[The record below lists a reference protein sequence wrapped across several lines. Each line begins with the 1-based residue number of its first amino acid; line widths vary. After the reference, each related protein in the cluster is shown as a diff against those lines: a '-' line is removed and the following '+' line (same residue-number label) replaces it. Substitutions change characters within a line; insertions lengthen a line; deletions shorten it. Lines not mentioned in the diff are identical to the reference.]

1 MCERKGDDMN
11 KKIKIAVI
19 SGGTVLL
26 LGTGIWFG
34 MKHFRKTTVPVY
46 SMEELAQEVWG
57 NTTSLEG
64 SVSSNVSQ
72 QVRLM
77 DKQIVSEVHVEEGQ
91 EVKEGD
97 PLLTYDMTLVD
108 ICLEMEKINKQQLEV
123 KKKGLEQELK
133 DLKNG
138 KWSSVS
144 ADKEYNLEFLG
155 NAEKEWK
162 LVQTA
167 QEQFTVNFYVDETMI
182 HTFSVGNGEAIGDN
196 LPGLQEK
203 YGFSFVGWNTSP
215 SGDGVM
221 VDANTSVT
229 ENMNV
234 YAIYQENPRTDKV
247 FITFF
252 IDGTP
257 VSDPIEVTKG
267 EALGGIVPSA
277 SEKSEYS
284 FRGWYTGEN
293 GTGIEVT
300 GNTIAETDMSI
311 FAFYEKNAGTEPDQN
326 PQPEPDPELPP
337 EIEAIAYSRLYWDIT
352 LEDPIPPTA
361 EENVLVETAVPY
373 KQEGNTLY
381 FLCKKDVWVQGAFLN
396 HIAGFRSGEEKEEA
410 PLNCVL
416 EQHIEDKVEEPMLSQ
431 ITIYGDKIEEKFNS
445 DTWYRSKLGLSEWEE
460 VPIPGVEEPGGD
472 IFFPTPGDSIIG
484 GYSKEELNKAIGE
497 KEREIATANL
507 DIREADLKIK
517 KVEQKLQD
525 ETVRSTI
532 NGVVKKVGDPL
543 KGEIDG
549 EPFIVVES
557 SGGVYIK
564 GYLSEDM
571 LEKVKPGQMVSGM
584 AYESMMP
591 FQAEVKEVSPYPADD
606 YRMYNNR
613 EVTYYPFTAF
623 IQDSTGLKDREMV
636 TMDLPQEDGAIAG
649 IFLSKE
655 YVRSK
660 DGEDYVLKEGKNGK
674 LVKQPVR
681 TGRTFYGSLIEI
693 KEGITKEDYVAFPYG
708 KKVKEGAKAKK
719 STLAELYSGY

>member
-108 ICLEMEKINKQQLEV
+108 IDLEMEKINKQQLEV

-167 QEQFTVNFYVDETMI
+167 QE
-182 HTFSVGNGEAIGDN
+182 GNGEVTAPPGENEGETNPQGGETDQPTSSEGGEGETPPPTDQSGPSEGGEGETPPPTDQQERPGGNEGTTTPPGDN
-196 LPGLQEK
+196 PEQPTPPEG
-203 YGFSFVGWNTSP
+203 N
-215 SGDGVM
+215 
-221 VDANTSVT
+221 
-229 ENMNV
+229 EN
-234 YAIYQENPRTDKV
+234 
-247 FITFF
+247 
-252 IDGTP
+252 
-257 VSDPIEVTKG
+257 
-267 EALGGIVPSA
+267 
-277 SEKSEYS
+277 
-284 FRGWYTGEN
+284 
-293 GTGIEVT
+293 
-300 GNTIAETDMSI
+300 
-311 FAFYEKNAGTEPDQN
+311 
-326 PQPEPDPELPP
+326 PDPELPP

>member
-1 MCERKGDDMN
+1 MCERKGDDMD
-11 KKIKIAVI
+11 KKLKIAVI
-19 SGGTVLL
+19 GGGTVLV
-26 LGTGIWFG
+26 LGAGIWFG
-34 MKHFRKTTVPVY
+34 AKHFRKTTVPVY

-77 DKQIVSEVHVEEGQ
+77 DKQIVSQVHVTEGQ

-97 PLLTYDMTLVD
+97 PLLTYDMTLVNID
-108 ICLEMEKINKQQLEV
+108 LEMEKINKQQLEV

-144 ADKEYNLEFLG
+144 ANKEYDLEFLG
-155 NAEKEWK
+155 GEKKEWK
-162 LVQTA
+162 LVQTTEPEGNEGEPKPPTGEP
-167 QEQFTVNFYVDETMI
+167 EQPVPPEGGEEET
-182 HTFSVGNGEAIGDN
+182 N
-196 LPGLQEK
+196 P
-203 YGFSFVGWNTSP
+203 P
-215 SGDGVM
+215 SGE
-221 VDANTSVT
+221 T
-229 ENMNV
+229 EQPV
-234 YAIYQENPRTDKV
+234 PPEGGEGETNP
-247 FITFF
+247 
-252 IDGTP
+252 P
-257 VSDPIEVTKG
+257 
-267 EALGGIVPSA
+267 
-277 SEKSEYS
+277 
-284 FRGWYTGEN
+284 
-293 GTGIEVT
+293 
-300 GNTIAETDMSI
+300 AED
-311 FAFYEKNAGTEPDQN
+311 
-326 PQPEPDPELPP
+326 PDPELPP
-337 EIEAIAYSRLYWDIT
+337 ATEAIAYSRLYWDIS
-352 LEDPIPPTA
+352 LEDPIPPAA
-361 EENVLVETAVPY
+361 EDNVLVEMAVPY

-396 HIAGFRSGEEKEEA
+396 QIAGFRLGEEKEEA

-431 ITIYGDKIEEKFNS
+431 MTIYGEKIEERFKP

-497 KEREIATANL
+497 KEREIATAGL

-525 ETVRSTI
+525 ETIRSTI

-543 KGEIDG
+543 KGEING

-571 LEKVKPGQMVSGM
+571 LEKVKPGQVVSGM
-584 AYESMMP
+584 AYESMTP

-606 YRMYNNR
+606 YRMYSNR

-649 IFLSKE
+649 IFLRKE

-693 KEGITKEDYVAFPYG
+693 KEGVTKEDYVAFPYG

-719 STLAELYSGY
+719 STLAELYGGY

>member
-108 ICLEMEKINKQQLEV
+108 IDLEMEKINKQQLEV

-167 QEQFTVNFYVDETMI
+167 QE
-182 HTFSVGNGEAIGDN
+182 GNGEVTAPPGENEGETNPQGGETDQPTSSEGGEGETPPPTDQSGPSEGGEGETPPPTDQQEPPGGNEGTTTPPGDN
-196 LPGLQEK
+196 PEQPTPPEG
-203 YGFSFVGWNTSP
+203 N
-215 SGDGVM
+215 
-221 VDANTSVT
+221 
-229 ENMNV
+229 EN
-234 YAIYQENPRTDKV
+234 
-247 FITFF
+247 
-252 IDGTP
+252 
-257 VSDPIEVTKG
+257 
-267 EALGGIVPSA
+267 
-277 SEKSEYS
+277 
-284 FRGWYTGEN
+284 
-293 GTGIEVT
+293 
-300 GNTIAETDMSI
+300 
-311 FAFYEKNAGTEPDQN
+311 
-326 PQPEPDPELPP
+326 PDPELPP

-431 ITIYGDKIEEKFNS
+431 ITI
-445 DTWYRSKLGLSEWEE
+445 L
-460 VPIPGVEEPGGD
+460 
-472 IFFPTPGDSIIG
+472 
-484 GYSKEELNKAIGE
+484 
-497 KEREIATANL
+497 
-507 DIREADLKIK
+507 
-517 KVEQKLQD
+517 
-525 ETVRSTI
+525 
-532 NGVVKKVGDPL
+532 
-543 KGEIDG
+543 
-549 EPFIVVES
+549 
-557 SGGVYIK
+557 
-564 GYLSEDM
+564 
-571 LEKVKPGQMVSGM
+571 VS
-584 AYESMMP
+584 
-591 FQAEVKEVSPYPADD
+591 FQ
-606 YRMYNNR
+606 
-613 EVTYYPFTAF
+613 
-623 IQDSTGLKDREMV
+623 I
-636 TMDLPQEDGAIAG
+636 
-649 IFLSKE
+649 
-655 YVRSK
+655 
-660 DGEDYVLKEGKNGK
+660 
-674 LVKQPVR
+674 
-681 TGRTFYGSLIEI
+681 RTFGVGRSSDSGSRRARRRYFL
-693 KEGITKEDYVAFPYG
+693 PY
-708 KKVKEGAKAKK
+708 
-719 STLAELYSGY
+719 TW

>member
-1 MCERKGDDMN
+1 MCERKGDDMD
-11 KKIKIAVI
+11 KKLKIAVI
-19 SGGTVLL
+19 GGGTVLV
-26 LGTGIWFG
+26 LGAGIWFG
-34 MKHFRKTTVPVY
+34 AKHFRKTTVPVY

-77 DKQIVSEVHVEEGQ
+77 DKQIVSQVHVTEGQ

-97 PLLTYDMTLVD
+97 PLLTYDMTLVNID
-108 ICLEMEKINKQQLEV
+108 LEMEKINKQQLEV

-144 ADKEYNLEFLG
+144 ANKEYNLEFLG
-155 NAEKEWK
+155 GAKKEWK

-167 QEQFTVNFYVDETMI
+167 EQE
-182 HTFSVGNGEAIGDN
+182 
-196 LPGLQEK
+196 
-203 YGFSFVGWNTSP
+203 
-215 SGDGVM
+215 GDG
-221 VDANTSVT
+221 
-229 ENMNV
+229 
-234 YAIYQENPRTDKV
+234 
-247 FITFF
+247 
-252 IDGTP
+252 
-257 VSDPIEVTKG
+257 EVTTPPEENEG
-267 EALGGIVPSA
+267 EP
-277 SEKSEYS
+277 KSP
-284 FRGWYTGEN
+284 TGESEQPVLPEGGEGETN
-293 GTGIEVT
+293 SPAGEPEQPVPPEGGEGET
-300 GNTIAETDMSI
+300 NPPAED
-311 FAFYEKNAGTEPDQN
+311 
-326 PQPEPDPELPP
+326 PDPELPP
-337 EIEAIAYSRLYWDIT
+337 ATEAIAYSRLYWDIS
-352 LEDPIPPTA
+352 LEDPIPPAA
-361 EENVLVETAVPY
+361 EDNVLVEMAVPY

-396 HIAGFRSGEEKEEA
+396 QIAGFRLGEEKEEA

-431 ITIYGDKIEEKFNS
+431 MTIYGEKIEERFKP

-497 KEREIATANL
+497 KEREIATAGL

-525 ETVRSTI
+525 ETIRSTI

-543 KGEIDG
+543 KGEING

-571 LEKVKPGQMVSGM
+571 LGKVKPGQVVSGM
-584 AYESMMP
+584 AYESMTP

-606 YRMYNNR
+606 YAMYNNR

-636 TMDLPQEDGAIAG
+636 TMDLPQEDGAISG

-693 KEGITKEDYVAFPYG
+693 KEGVTKEDYVAFPYG

-719 STLAELYSGY
+719 STLAELYGGY

>member
-1 MCERKGDDMN
+1 MCERKGDDMD
-11 KKIKIAVI
+11 KKLKIAVI
-19 SGGTVLL
+19 GGGTVLV
-26 LGTGIWFG
+26 LGAGIWFG
-34 MKHFRKTTVPVY
+34 AKHFRKTTVPVY

-77 DKQIVSEVHVEEGQ
+77 DKQIVSQVHVTEGQ

-97 PLLTYDMTLVD
+97 PLLTYDMTLVNID
-108 ICLEMEKINKQQLEV
+108 LEMEKINKQQLEV

-144 ADKEYNLEFLG
+144 ANKEYDLEFLG
-155 NAEKEWK
+155 GAKKEWK

-167 QEQFTVNFYVDETMI
+167 EPEGNEGEPKPPTGEPEQPVPPEGGEEET
-182 HTFSVGNGEAIGDN
+182 N
-196 LPGLQEK
+196 P
-203 YGFSFVGWNTSP
+203 P
-215 SGDGVM
+215 SGE
-221 VDANTSVT
+221 T
-229 ENMNV
+229 EQPV
-234 YAIYQENPRTDKV
+234 PPEGGEGETNP
-247 FITFF
+247 
-252 IDGTP
+252 P
-257 VSDPIEVTKG
+257 
-267 EALGGIVPSA
+267 
-277 SEKSEYS
+277 
-284 FRGWYTGEN
+284 
-293 GTGIEVT
+293 
-300 GNTIAETDMSI
+300 AED
-311 FAFYEKNAGTEPDQN
+311 
-326 PQPEPDPELPP
+326 PDPELPP
-337 EIEAIAYSRLYWDIT
+337 ATEAIAYSRLYWDIS
-352 LEDPIPPTA
+352 LEDPIPPAA
-361 EENVLVETAVPY
+361 EDNVLVEMAVPY

-396 HIAGFRSGEEKEEA
+396 QIAGFRLGEEKEEA

-431 ITIYGDKIEEKFNS
+431 MTIYGEKIEERFKP

-497 KEREIATANL
+497 KEREIATAGL

-525 ETVRSTI
+525 ETIRSTI

-543 KGEIDG
+543 KGEING

-571 LEKVKPGQMVSGM
+571 LEKVKPGQVVSGM
-584 AYESMMP
+584 AYESMTP

-606 YRMYNNR
+606 YRMYSNR

-649 IFLSKE
+649 IFLRKE

-693 KEGITKEDYVAFPYG
+693 KEGVTKEDYVAFPYG

-719 STLAELYSGY
+719 STLAELYGDY

>member
-1 MCERKGDDMN
+1 MCERKGDDMD
-11 KKIKIAVI
+11 KKLKIAVI
-19 SGGTVLL
+19 GGGTVLV
-26 LGTGIWFG
+26 LGAGIWFG
-34 MKHFRKTTVPVY
+34 AKHFRKTTVPVY

-77 DKQIVSEVHVEEGQ
+77 DKQIVSQVHVTEGQ

-97 PLLTYDMTLVD
+97 PLLTYDMTLVNID
-108 ICLEMEKINKQQLEV
+108 LEMEKINKQQLEV

-144 ADKEYNLEFLG
+144 ANKEYDLEFLG
-155 NAEKEWK
+155 GEKKEWK
-162 LVQTA
+162 LVQTTEPEGNEGEPKPPTGEP
-167 QEQFTVNFYVDETMI
+167 EQPVLPEGGEGET
-182 HTFSVGNGEAIGDN
+182 N
-196 LPGLQEK
+196 P
-203 YGFSFVGWNTSP
+203 P
-215 SGDGVM
+215 SGEPEQPVPPEGGEGE
-221 VDANTSVT
+221 T
-229 ENMNV
+229 
-234 YAIYQENPRTDKV
+234 NP
-247 FITFF
+247 
-252 IDGTP
+252 P
-257 VSDPIEVTKG
+257 
-267 EALGGIVPSA
+267 
-277 SEKSEYS
+277 
-284 FRGWYTGEN
+284 
-293 GTGIEVT
+293 
-300 GNTIAETDMSI
+300 AED
-311 FAFYEKNAGTEPDQN
+311 
-326 PQPEPDPELPP
+326 PDPELPP
-337 EIEAIAYSRLYWDIT
+337 ATEAIAYSRLYWDIS
-352 LEDPIPPTA
+352 LEDPIPPAA
-361 EENVLVETAVPY
+361 EDNVLVEMAVPY

-396 HIAGFRSGEEKEEA
+396 QIAGFRLGEEKEEA

-431 ITIYGDKIEEKFNS
+431 MTIYGEKIEERFKP

-497 KEREIATANL
+497 KEREIATAGL

-525 ETVRSTI
+525 ETIRSTI

-543 KGEIDG
+543 KGEING

-571 LEKVKPGQMVSGM
+571 LEKVKPGQVVSGM
-584 AYESMMP
+584 AYESMTP

-606 YRMYNNR
+606 YRMYSNR

-649 IFLSKE
+649 IFLRKE

-693 KEGITKEDYVAFPYG
+693 KEGVTKEDYVAFPYG

-719 STLAELYSGY
+719 STLAELYGGY

>member
-1 MCERKGDDMN
+1 MCERKGDDMD
-11 KKIKIAVI
+11 KKLKIAVI
-19 SGGTVLL
+19 GGGTVLV
-26 LGTGIWFG
+26 LGAGIWFG
-34 MKHFRKTTVPVY
+34 AKHFRKTTVPVY

-77 DKQIVSEVHVEEGQ
+77 DKQIVSQVHVTEGQ

-97 PLLTYDMTLVD
+97 PLLTYDMTLVNID
-108 ICLEMEKINKQQLEV
+108 LEMEKINKQQLEV

-144 ADKEYNLEFLG
+144 ANKEYNLEFLG
-155 NAEKEWK
+155 GAKKEWK

-167 QEQFTVNFYVDETMI
+167 AQE
-182 HTFSVGNGEAIGDN
+182 
-196 LPGLQEK
+196 
-203 YGFSFVGWNTSP
+203 
-215 SGDGVM
+215 GDG
-221 VDANTSVT
+221 
-229 ENMNV
+229 
-234 YAIYQENPRTDKV
+234 
-247 FITFF
+247 
-252 IDGTP
+252 
-257 VSDPIEVTKG
+257 EVTTPPEENEG
-267 EALGGIVPSA
+267 EP
-277 SEKSEYS
+277 KPP
-284 FRGWYTGEN
+284 TGESEQPVLPEGGEGETN
-293 GTGIEVT
+293 PP
-300 GNTIAETDMSI
+300 AE
-311 FAFYEKNAGTEPDQN
+311 EPEQPVLPEGGEGETN
-326 PQPEPDPELPP
+326 PPAEDPDPELPP
-337 EIEAIAYSRLYWDIT
+337 ATEAIAYSRLYWDIS
-352 LEDPIPPTA
+352 LEDPIPPAA
-361 EENVLVETAVPY
+361 EDNVLVEMAVPY

-396 HIAGFRSGEEKEEA
+396 QIAGFRLGEEKEEA

-431 ITIYGDKIEEKFNS
+431 MTIYGEKIEERFKP

-497 KEREIATANL
+497 KEREIATASL

-525 ETVRSTI
+525 ETIRSTI

-543 KGEIDG
+543 KGEING

-571 LEKVKPGQMVSGM
+571 LGKVKPGQVVSGM

-606 YRMYNNR
+606 YAMYNNR

-636 TMDLPQEDGAIAG
+636 TMDLPQEDGAISG

-693 KEGITKEDYVAFPYG
+693 KEGVTKEDYVAFPYG

-719 STLAELYSGY
+719 STLAELYGGY

>member
-1 MCERKGDDMN
+1 MCERKGDDMD
-11 KKIKIAVI
+11 KKLKIAVI
-19 SGGTVLL
+19 GGGTVLV
-26 LGTGIWFG
+26 LGVGIWFG
-34 MKHFRKTTVPVY
+34 AKHFWKTTVPVY

-77 DKQIVSEVHVEEGQ
+77 DKQIVSQVHVTEGQ

-97 PLLTYDMTLVD
+97 PLLTYDMTLVNID
-108 ICLEMEKINKQQLEV
+108 LEMEKINKQQLEV

-144 ADKEYNLEFLG
+144 ANKEYNLDFLG
-155 NAEKEWK
+155 GAKKEWK
-162 LVQTA
+162 LVQTTA
-167 QEQFTVNFYVDETMI
+167 QE
-182 HTFSVGNGEAIGDN
+182 GNGE
-196 LPGLQEK
+196 
-203 YGFSFVGWNTSP
+203 
-215 SGDGVM
+215 
-221 VDANTSVT
+221 VT
-229 ENMNV
+229 
-234 YAIYQENPRTDKV
+234 
-247 FITFF
+247 
-252 IDGTP
+252 TP
-257 VSDPIEVTKG
+257 PEGNEG
-267 EALGGIVPSA
+267 EP
-277 SEKSEYS
+277 KPP
-284 FRGWYTGEN
+284 TG
-293 GTGIEVT
+293 
-300 GNTIAETDMSI
+300 
-311 FAFYEKNAGTEPDQN
+311 EPDQPVPPEGGEGETTPPSGGQDQPVPPEGGDGETIPPSGEQGQQVPPAGGEGGTTPPSGEQGQQVLPEGGEGETN
-326 PQPEPDPELPP
+326 PPAENPDPELPP
-337 EIEAIAYSRLYWDIT
+337 ATEAIAYSRLYWDIS
-352 LEDPIPPTA
+352 LEDPIPPAA
-361 EENVLVETAVPY
+361 EDNVLVEMAVPY

-396 HIAGFRSGEEKEEA
+396 QIAGFRSGEEKEEA

-431 ITIYGDKIEEKFNS
+431 MTIYGEKIEERFKP

-460 VPIPGVEEPGGD
+460 VPIPGVEEPEGNV
-472 IFFPTPGDSIIG
+472 FVPTPGDSIVS

-497 KEREIATANL
+497 KEREIATAGL

-525 ETVRSTI
+525 ETIRSTI

-543 KGEIDG
+543 KGEING

-571 LEKVKPGQMVSGM
+571 LGKVKPGQVVSGM

-606 YRMYNNR
+606 YAMYNNR

-636 TMDLPQEDGAIAG
+636 TMDLPQEDGAISG

-693 KEGITKEDYVAFPYG
+693 KEGVTKEDYVAFPYG

-719 STLAELYSGY
+719 STLAELYGGY

>member
-1 MCERKGDDMN
+1 MCERKGDDMD
-11 KKIKIAVI
+11 KKLKIAVI
-19 SGGTVLL
+19 GGGTVLV
-26 LGTGIWFG
+26 LGAGIWFG
-34 MKHFRKTTVPVY
+34 AKHFRKTTVPVY

-77 DKQIVSEVHVEEGQ
+77 DKQIVSQVHVTEGQ

-97 PLLTYDMTLVD
+97 PLLTYDMTLVNID
-108 ICLEMEKINKQQLEV
+108 LEMEKINKQQLEV

-144 ADKEYNLEFLG
+144 ANKEYNLEFLG
-155 NAEKEWK
+155 GAKKEWK

-167 QEQFTVNFYVDETMI
+167 AQE
-182 HTFSVGNGEAIGDN
+182 
-196 LPGLQEK
+196 
-203 YGFSFVGWNTSP
+203 
-215 SGDGVM
+215 GDG
-221 VDANTSVT
+221 
-229 ENMNV
+229 
-234 YAIYQENPRTDKV
+234 
-247 FITFF
+247 
-252 IDGTP
+252 
-257 VSDPIEVTKG
+257 EVTTPPEENEG
-267 EALGGIVPSA
+267 EP
-277 SEKSEYS
+277 KPP
-284 FRGWYTGEN
+284 TGEPEQPVPPEGGEGETN
-293 GTGIEVT
+293 PPAGEPEQPVPPEGGEGET
-300 GNTIAETDMSI
+300 NPPAED
-311 FAFYEKNAGTEPDQN
+311 
-326 PQPEPDPELPP
+326 PDPELPP
-337 EIEAIAYSRLYWDIT
+337 ATEAIAYSRLYWDIS
-352 LEDPIPPTA
+352 LEDPIPPAA
-361 EENVLVETAVPY
+361 EDNVLVEMAVPY

-396 HIAGFRSGEEKEEA
+396 QIAGFRLGEEKEEA

-431 ITIYGDKIEEKFNS
+431 MTIYGEKIEERFKP

-497 KEREIATANL
+497 KEREIATAGL

-525 ETVRSTI
+525 ETIRSTI

-543 KGEIDG
+543 KGEING

-571 LEKVKPGQMVSGM
+571 LGKVKPGQVVSGM

-606 YRMYNNR
+606 YAMYNNR

-636 TMDLPQEDGAIAG
+636 TMDLPQEDGAISG

-693 KEGITKEDYVAFPYG
+693 KEGVTKEDYVAFPYG

-719 STLAELYSGY
+719 STLAELYGGY

>member
-1 MCERKGDDMN
+1 MD
-11 KKIKIAVI
+11 KKLKIAVI
-19 SGGTVLL
+19 GGGTVLV
-26 LGTGIWFG
+26 LGAGIWFG
-34 MKHFRKTTVPVY
+34 AKHFRKTTVPVY

-77 DKQIVSEVHVEEGQ
+77 DKQIVSQVHVTEGQ

-97 PLLTYDMTLVD
+97 PLLTYDMTLVNID
-108 ICLEMEKINKQQLEV
+108 LEMEKINKQQLEV

-144 ADKEYNLEFLG
+144 ANKEYNLEFLG
-155 NAEKEWK
+155 GAKKEWK

-167 QEQFTVNFYVDETMI
+167 EQE
-182 HTFSVGNGEAIGDN
+182 
-196 LPGLQEK
+196 
-203 YGFSFVGWNTSP
+203 
-215 SGDGVM
+215 GDG
-221 VDANTSVT
+221 
-229 ENMNV
+229 
-234 YAIYQENPRTDKV
+234 
-247 FITFF
+247 
-252 IDGTP
+252 
-257 VSDPIEVTKG
+257 EVTTPPEENEG
-267 EALGGIVPSA
+267 EP
-277 SEKSEYS
+277 KSP
-284 FRGWYTGEN
+284 TGESEQPVLPEGGEGETN
-293 GTGIEVT
+293 SPAGEPEQPVPPEGGEGET
-300 GNTIAETDMSI
+300 NPPAED
-311 FAFYEKNAGTEPDQN
+311 
-326 PQPEPDPELPP
+326 PDPELPP
-337 EIEAIAYSRLYWDIT
+337 ATEAIAYSRLYWDIS
-352 LEDPIPPTA
+352 LEDPIPPAA
-361 EENVLVETAVPY
+361 EDNVLVEMAVPY

-396 HIAGFRSGEEKEEA
+396 QIAGFRLGEEKEEA

-431 ITIYGDKIEEKFNS
+431 MTIYGEKIEERFKP

-497 KEREIATANL
+497 KEREIATAGL

-525 ETVRSTI
+525 ETIRSTI

-543 KGEIDG
+543 KGEING

-571 LEKVKPGQMVSGM
+571 LGKVKPGQVVSGM

-606 YRMYNNR
+606 YAMYNNR

-636 TMDLPQEDGAIAG
+636 TMDLPQEDGAISG

-693 KEGITKEDYVAFPYG
+693 KEGVTKEDYVAFPYG

-719 STLAELYSGY
+719 STLAELYGGY

>member
-1 MCERKGDDMN
+1 MCERKGDDMD
-11 KKIKIAVI
+11 KKLKIAVI
-19 SGGTVLL
+19 GGGTVLV
-26 LGTGIWFG
+26 LGAGIWFG
-34 MKHFRKTTVPVY
+34 AKHFRKTTVPVY

-77 DKQIVSEVHVEEGQ
+77 DKQIVSQVHVTEGQ
-91 EVKEGD
+91 EVEEGD
-97 PLLTYDMTLVD
+97 PLLTYDMTLVNID
-108 ICLEMEKINKQQLEV
+108 LEMEKINKQQLEV

-144 ADKEYNLEFLG
+144 ANKEYNLEFLG
-155 NAEKEWK
+155 GSKKEWK

-167 QEQFTVNFYVDETMI
+167 EPKQFAVGFYVGETVI
-182 HTFSVGNGEAIGDN
+182 HTVSVGNGEVIGDN
-196 LPGLQEK
+196 LPEPPPQDGL
-203 YGFSFVGWNTSP
+203 SFVGWNTSP
-215 SGDGVM
+215 GGDGTM
-221 VDANTSVT
+221 VDANTPVT
-229 ENMNV
+229 QNMNV
-234 YAIYQENPRTDKV
+234 YAVYQKNPNTEKV
-247 FITFF
+247 DITFF
-252 IDGTP
+252 IDGTA
-257 VSDPIEVTKG
+257 VSGPIEVIKG
-267 EALGGIVPSA
+267 EALGASIPSVPD
-277 SEKSEYS
+277 KSGYS
-284 FRGWYTGEN
+284 FKGWYTGEN
-293 GTGIEVT
+293 GTGTEVT
-300 GNTIAETDMSI
+300 GSTIAETDMSI
-311 FAFYEKNAGTEPDQN
+311 FAFYEKNTGTEPD
-326 PQPEPDPELPP
+326 PQPDPDPELPP
-337 EIEAIAYSRLYWDIT
+337 ATEAIVYSRLYWDIS
-352 LEDPIPPTA
+352 LEDPIPPAA
-361 EENVLVETAVPY
+361 EDNVLVEMAVPY

-396 HIAGFRSGEEKEEA
+396 HIAGFRLGEEKEEA

-431 ITIYGDKIEEKFNS
+431 MTIYGEKIEERFKP

-497 KEREIATANL
+497 KEREIATAGL

-525 ETVRSTI
+525 ETIRSTI

-543 KGEIDG
+543 KGEING

-564 GYLSEDM
+564 GYLGEDM
-571 LEKVKPGQMVSGM
+571 LEKVKPGQVVSGM
-584 AYESMMP
+584 AYESMTP

-606 YRMYNNR
+606 YRMYSNR

-649 IFLSKE
+649 IFLRKE

-693 KEGITKEDYVAFPYG
+693 KEGVTKEDYVAFPYG

-719 STLAELYSGY
+719 STLAEPYGGY

>member
-108 ICLEMEKINKQQLEV
+108 IDLEMEKINKQQLEV

-167 QEQFTVNFYVDETMI
+167 QE
-182 HTFSVGNGEAIGDN
+182 GNGEVTAPPGENEGETNPQGGETDQPTSSEGGEGETPPPTDQSGPPEGGEGETPPPTDQQEPPEGNEGTTTPPGDN
-196 LPGLQEK
+196 PEQPTPPEG
-203 YGFSFVGWNTSP
+203 N
-215 SGDGVM
+215 
-221 VDANTSVT
+221 
-229 ENMNV
+229 EN
-234 YAIYQENPRTDKV
+234 
-247 FITFF
+247 
-252 IDGTP
+252 
-257 VSDPIEVTKG
+257 
-267 EALGGIVPSA
+267 
-277 SEKSEYS
+277 
-284 FRGWYTGEN
+284 
-293 GTGIEVT
+293 
-300 GNTIAETDMSI
+300 
-311 FAFYEKNAGTEPDQN
+311 
-326 PQPEPDPELPP
+326 PDPELPP
-337 EIEAIAYSRLYWDIT
+337 ETEAIAYSRLYWDIT

-472 IFFPTPGDSIIG
+472 IFFPTPGDSIIS

-564 GYLSEDM
+564 GYVSEDM

>member
-1 MCERKGDDMN
+1 MCERKGDDMD
-11 KKIKIAVI
+11 KKLKIAVI
-19 SGGTVLL
+19 GGGTVLV
-26 LGTGIWFG
+26 LGAGIWFG
-34 MKHFRKTTVPVY
+34 AKHFRKTTVPVY

-77 DKQIVSEVHVEEGQ
+77 DKQIVSQVHVTEGQ

-97 PLLTYDMTLVD
+97 PLLTYDMTLVNID
-108 ICLEMEKINKQQLEV
+108 LEMEKINKQQLEV

-144 ADKEYNLEFLG
+144 ANKEYNLEFLG
-155 NAEKEWK
+155 GAKKEWK

-167 QEQFTVNFYVDETMI
+167 EQE
-182 HTFSVGNGEAIGDN
+182 
-196 LPGLQEK
+196 
-203 YGFSFVGWNTSP
+203 
-215 SGDGVM
+215 GDG
-221 VDANTSVT
+221 
-229 ENMNV
+229 
-234 YAIYQENPRTDKV
+234 
-247 FITFF
+247 
-252 IDGTP
+252 
-257 VSDPIEVTKG
+257 EVTTPPEENEG
-267 EALGGIVPSA
+267 EP
-277 SEKSEYS
+277 KSP
-284 FRGWYTGEN
+284 TGESEQPVLPEGGEGETN
-293 GTGIEVT
+293 SPAGEPEQPVPPEGGEGET
-300 GNTIAETDMSI
+300 NPPAED
-311 FAFYEKNAGTEPDQN
+311 
-326 PQPEPDPELPP
+326 PDPELPP
-337 EIEAIAYSRLYWDIT
+337 ATEAIAYSRLYWDIS
-352 LEDPIPPTA
+352 LEDPIPPAA
-361 EENVLVETAVPY
+361 EDNVLVEMAVPY

-396 HIAGFRSGEEKEEA
+396 QIAGFRLGEEKEEA

-416 EQHIEDKVEEPMLSQ
+416 EQHIEDKVEEPMLYQ
-431 ITIYGDKIEEKFNS
+431 MTIYGEKIEERFKP

-497 KEREIATANL
+497 KEREIATAGL

-525 ETVRSTI
+525 ETIRSTI

-543 KGEIDG
+543 KGEING

-571 LEKVKPGQMVSGM
+571 LGKVKPGQVVSGM

-606 YRMYNNR
+606 YAMYNNR

-636 TMDLPQEDGAIAG
+636 TMDLPQEDGAISG

-693 KEGITKEDYVAFPYG
+693 KEGVTKEDYVAFPYG

-719 STLAELYSGY
+719 SILAELYGGY

>member
-1 MCERKGDDMN
+1 MCERKGDDMD
-11 KKIKIAVI
+11 KKLKIAVI
-19 SGGTVLL
+19 GGGTVLV
-26 LGTGIWFG
+26 LGAGIWFG
-34 MKHFRKTTVPVY
+34 AKHFRKTTVPVY

-77 DKQIVSEVHVEEGQ
+77 DKQIVSQVHVTEGQ

-97 PLLTYDMTLVD
+97 PLLTYDMTLVN
-108 ICLEMEKINKQQLEV
+108 IALEMEKINKQQLEV

-144 ADKEYNLEFLG
+144 ANKEYNLEFLG
-155 NAEKEWK
+155 GAKKEWK

-167 QEQFTVNFYVDETMI
+167 EPE
-182 HTFSVGNGEAIGDN
+182 GNGE
-196 LPGLQEK
+196 
-203 YGFSFVGWNTSP
+203 
-215 SGDGVM
+215 
-221 VDANTSVT
+221 VT
-229 ENMNV
+229 
-234 YAIYQENPRTDKV
+234 
-247 FITFF
+247 
-252 IDGTP
+252 TP
-257 VSDPIEVTKG
+257 PEGNEG
-267 EALGGIVPSA
+267 EP
-277 SEKSEYS
+277 KPP
-284 FRGWYTGEN
+284 TGEPEQPVLPE
-293 GTGIEVT
+293 GGE
-300 GNTIAETDMSI
+300 GET
-311 FAFYEKNAGTEPDQN
+311 N
-326 PQPEPDPELPP
+326 PPSEDPDPELPP
-337 EIEAIAYSRLYWDIT
+337 ATKAIAYSRLYWDIS
-352 LEDPIPPTA
+352 LEDPIPPAA
-361 EENVLVETAVPY
+361 EDNVLVEMAVPY
-373 KQEGNTLY
+373 KKEGNTLY

-396 HIAGFRSGEEKEEA
+396 QIAGFRLGEEKEEA

-431 ITIYGDKIEEKFNS
+431 MTIYGEKIEERFKP

-460 VPIPGVEEPGGD
+460 VPIPGVEEPGGE
-472 IFFPTPGDSIIG
+472 IFFPTPGESIIG

-497 KEREIATANL
+497 KEREIATAGL

-525 ETVRSTI
+525 ETIRSTI

-543 KGEIDG
+543 KGEING

-557 SGGVYIK
+557 SSGVYIK

-571 LEKVKPGQMVSGM
+571 LGKVKPGQVVSGM

-606 YRMYNNR
+606 YAMYNNR

-636 TMDLPQEDGAIAG
+636 TMDLPQEDGAISG

-693 KEGITKEDYVAFPYG
+693 KEGVTKEDYVAFPYG

-719 STLAELYSGY
+719 STLAELYGGY

>member
-1 MCERKGDDMN
+1 MCERKGDDMS

-108 ICLEMEKINKQQLEV
+108 IDLEMEKINKQQLEV

-167 QEQFTVNFYVDETMI
+167 QE
-182 HTFSVGNGEAIGDN
+182 GNGEVTAPPGENEGETNPQGGETDQPTSSEGGEGETPPPTDQSGPSEGGEGETPPPTDQQEPPGGNEGTTTPPGDN
-196 LPGLQEK
+196 PEQPTPPEG
-203 YGFSFVGWNTSP
+203 N
-215 SGDGVM
+215 
-221 VDANTSVT
+221 
-229 ENMNV
+229 EN
-234 YAIYQENPRTDKV
+234 
-247 FITFF
+247 
-252 IDGTP
+252 
-257 VSDPIEVTKG
+257 
-267 EALGGIVPSA
+267 
-277 SEKSEYS
+277 
-284 FRGWYTGEN
+284 
-293 GTGIEVT
+293 
-300 GNTIAETDMSI
+300 
-311 FAFYEKNAGTEPDQN
+311 
-326 PQPEPDPELPP
+326 PDPELPP

>member
-1 MCERKGDDMN
+1 MCERKGDDMD
-11 KKIKIAVI
+11 KKLKIAVI
-19 SGGTVLL
+19 GGGTVLV
-26 LGTGIWFG
+26 LGAGIWFG
-34 MKHFRKTTVPVY
+34 AKHFRKTTVPVY

-77 DKQIVSEVHVEEGQ
+77 DKQIVSQVHVAEGQ

-97 PLLTYDMTLVD
+97 PLLTYDMTLVNID
-108 ICLEMEKINKQQLEV
+108 LEMEKINKQQLEV

-144 ADKEYNLEFLG
+144 ANKEYNLEFLG
-155 NAEKEWK
+155 GAKKEWK

-167 QEQFTVNFYVDETMI
+167 EQE
-182 HTFSVGNGEAIGDN
+182 
-196 LPGLQEK
+196 
-203 YGFSFVGWNTSP
+203 
-215 SGDGVM
+215 GDG
-221 VDANTSVT
+221 
-229 ENMNV
+229 
-234 YAIYQENPRTDKV
+234 
-247 FITFF
+247 
-252 IDGTP
+252 
-257 VSDPIEVTKG
+257 EVTTPPEENEG
-267 EALGGIVPSA
+267 EP
-277 SEKSEYS
+277 KSP
-284 FRGWYTGEN
+284 TGESEQPVLPEGGEGETN
-293 GTGIEVT
+293 SPAGEPEQPVPPEGGEGET
-300 GNTIAETDMSI
+300 NPPAED
-311 FAFYEKNAGTEPDQN
+311 
-326 PQPEPDPELPP
+326 PDPELPP
-337 EIEAIAYSRLYWDIT
+337 ATEAIAYSRLYWDIS
-352 LEDPIPPTA
+352 LEDPIPPAA
-361 EENVLVETAVPY
+361 EDNVLVEMAVPY

-396 HIAGFRSGEEKEEA
+396 QIAGFRLGEEKEEA

-431 ITIYGDKIEEKFNS
+431 MTIYGEKIEERFKP

-460 VPIPGVEEPGGD
+460 VPVPGVEEPGGD

-497 KEREIATANL
+497 KEREIATAGL

-525 ETVRSTI
+525 ETIRSTI

-543 KGEIDG
+543 KGEING

-571 LEKVKPGQMVSGM
+571 LGKVKPGQVVSGM

-606 YRMYNNR
+606 YAMYNNR

-636 TMDLPQEDGAIAG
+636 TMDLPQEDGAISG

-693 KEGITKEDYVAFPYG
+693 KEGVTKEDYVAFPYG

-719 STLAELYSGY
+719 STLAELYGGY

>member
-1 MCERKGDDMN
+1 MCERKGDDMD
-11 KKIKIAVI
+11 KKLKIAVI
-19 SGGTVLL
+19 GGGTVLV
-26 LGTGIWFG
+26 LGAGIWFG
-34 MKHFRKTTVPVY
+34 AKHFRKTTVPVY

-77 DKQIVSEVHVEEGQ
+77 DKQIVSQVHVTEGQ

-97 PLLTYDMTLVD
+97 PLLTYDMTLVN
-108 ICLEMEKINKQQLEV
+108 IELEMEKINKQQLEV

-144 ADKEYNLEFLG
+144 ANKEYNLEFLG
-155 NAEKEWK
+155 GAKKEWK

-167 QEQFTVNFYVDETMI
+167 EQE
-182 HTFSVGNGEAIGDN
+182 
-196 LPGLQEK
+196 
-203 YGFSFVGWNTSP
+203 
-215 SGDGVM
+215 GDG
-221 VDANTSVT
+221 
-229 ENMNV
+229 
-234 YAIYQENPRTDKV
+234 
-247 FITFF
+247 
-252 IDGTP
+252 
-257 VSDPIEVTKG
+257 EVTTPPEENEG
-267 EALGGIVPSA
+267 EP
-277 SEKSEYS
+277 KSP
-284 FRGWYTGEN
+284 TGESEQPVLPEGGEGETN
-293 GTGIEVT
+293 SPAGEPEQPVPPEGGEGET
-300 GNTIAETDMSI
+300 NPPAED
-311 FAFYEKNAGTEPDQN
+311 
-326 PQPEPDPELPP
+326 PDPELPP
-337 EIEAIAYSRLYWDIT
+337 ATEAIAYSRLYWDIS
-352 LEDPIPPTA
+352 LEDPIPPAA
-361 EENVLVETAVPY
+361 EDNVLVEMAVPY

-396 HIAGFRSGEEKEEA
+396 QIAGFRLGEEKEEA

-431 ITIYGDKIEEKFNS
+431 MTIYGEKIEERFKP

-497 KEREIATANL
+497 KEREIATAGL

-525 ETVRSTI
+525 ETIRSTI

-543 KGEIDG
+543 KGEING

-571 LEKVKPGQMVSGM
+571 LGKVKPGQVVSGM

-606 YRMYNNR
+606 YAMYNNR

-636 TMDLPQEDGAIAG
+636 TMDLPQEDGAISG

-693 KEGITKEDYVAFPYG
+693 KEGVTKEDYVAFPYG

-719 STLAELYSGY
+719 STLAELYGGY

>member
-1 MCERKGDDMN
+1 MCERKGDDMD
-11 KKIKIAVI
+11 KKLKIAVI
-19 SGGTVLL
+19 GGGTVLV
-26 LGTGIWFG
+26 LGAGIWFG
-34 MKHFRKTTVPVY
+34 AKHFRKTTVPVY

-77 DKQIVSEVHVEEGQ
+77 DKQIVSQVHVTEGQ

-97 PLLTYDMTLVD
+97 PLITYDMTLVNID
-108 ICLEMEKINKQQLEV
+108 LEMEKINKQQLEV

-144 ADKEYNLEFLG
+144 ANKEYNLEFLG
-155 NAEKEWK
+155 GAKKEWK

-167 QEQFTVNFYVDETMI
+167 EQE
-182 HTFSVGNGEAIGDN
+182 
-196 LPGLQEK
+196 
-203 YGFSFVGWNTSP
+203 
-215 SGDGVM
+215 GDG
-221 VDANTSVT
+221 
-229 ENMNV
+229 
-234 YAIYQENPRTDKV
+234 
-247 FITFF
+247 
-252 IDGTP
+252 
-257 VSDPIEVTKG
+257 EVTTPPEENEG
-267 EALGGIVPSA
+267 EP
-277 SEKSEYS
+277 KPP
-284 FRGWYTGEN
+284 TGEPEQPVPPEGGEGETN
-293 GTGIEVT
+293 PP
-300 GNTIAETDMSI
+300 AED
-311 FAFYEKNAGTEPDQN
+311 
-326 PQPEPDPELPP
+326 PDPELPP
-337 EIEAIAYSRLYWDIT
+337 ATEAIAYSRLYWDIS
-352 LEDPIPPTA
+352 LEDPIPPAA
-361 EENVLVETAVPY
+361 EDNVLVEMAVPY

-396 HIAGFRSGEEKEEA
+396 QIAGFRLGEEKEEA

-431 ITIYGDKIEEKFNS
+431 MTIYGEKIEERFKP

-497 KEREIATANL
+497 KEREIATAGL

-525 ETVRSTI
+525 ETIRSTI

-543 KGEIDG
+543 KGEING

-571 LEKVKPGQMVSGM
+571 LGKVKPGQVVSGM

-606 YRMYNNR
+606 YAMYNNR

-636 TMDLPQEDGAIAG
+636 TMDLPQEDGAISG

-693 KEGITKEDYVAFPYG
+693 KEGVTKEDYVAFPYG

-719 STLAELYSGY
+719 SILAELYGGY

>member
-1 MCERKGDDMN
+1 MCERKGDDMD
-11 KKIKIAVI
+11 KKLKIAVI
-19 SGGTVLL
+19 GGGTVLV
-26 LGTGIWFG
+26 LGAGIWFG
-34 MKHFRKTTVPVY
+34 AKHFRKTTVPVY

-77 DKQIVSEVHVEEGQ
+77 DKQIVSQVHVTEGQ

-97 PLLTYDMTLVD
+97 PLLTYDMTLVNID
-108 ICLEMEKINKQQLEV
+108 LEMEKINKQQLEV

-144 ADKEYNLEFLG
+144 ANKEYDLEFLG
-155 NAEKEWK
+155 GAKKEWK
-162 LVQTA
+162 LVQTT
-167 QEQFTVNFYVDETMI
+167 EPE
-182 HTFSVGNGEAIGDN
+182 GNEGE
-196 LPGLQEK
+196 PK
-203 YGFSFVGWNTSP
+203 P
-215 SGDGVM
+215 
-221 VDANTSVT
+221 
-229 ENMNV
+229 
-234 YAIYQENPRTDKV
+234 P
-247 FITFF
+247 
-252 IDGTP
+252 
-257 VSDPIEVTKG
+257 
-267 EALGGIVPSA
+267 
-277 SEKSEYS
+277 
-284 FRGWYTGEN
+284 TGEPEQPVPPEGGEEETN
-293 GTGIEVT
+293 PPLGETGQPVPPEGGEGET
-300 GNTIAETDMSI
+300 NPPAED
-311 FAFYEKNAGTEPDQN
+311 
-326 PQPEPDPELPP
+326 PDPELPP
-337 EIEAIAYSRLYWDIT
+337 ATEAIAYSRLYWDIS
-352 LEDPIPPTA
+352 LEDPIPPAA
-361 EENVLVETAVPY
+361 EDNVLVEMAVPY

-396 HIAGFRSGEEKEEA
+396 QIAGFRLGEEKEEA

-431 ITIYGDKIEEKFNS
+431 MTIYGEKIEERFKP

-497 KEREIATANL
+497 KEREIATAGL

-525 ETVRSTI
+525 ETIRSTI

-543 KGEIDG
+543 KGEING

-571 LEKVKPGQMVSGM
+571 LEKVKPGQVVSGM
-584 AYESMMP
+584 AYESMTP

-606 YRMYNNR
+606 YRMYSNR

-649 IFLSKE
+649 IFLRKE

-693 KEGITKEDYVAFPYG
+693 KEGVTKEDYVAFPYG

-719 STLAELYSGY
+719 STLAELYGDY

>member
-1 MCERKGDDMN
+1 MCERKGDDMD
-11 KKIKIAVI
+11 KKLKIAVI
-19 SGGTVLL
+19 GGGTVLV
-26 LGTGIWFG
+26 LGAGIWFG
-34 MKHFRKTTVPVY
+34 AKHFRKTTVPVY

-77 DKQIVSEVHVEEGQ
+77 DKQIVSQVHVTEGQ

-97 PLLTYDMTLVD
+97 PLLTYDMTLVNID
-108 ICLEMEKINKQQLEV
+108 LEMEKINKQQLEV

-144 ADKEYNLEFLG
+144 ANKEYNLDFLG
-155 NAEKEWK
+155 GAKKEWK
-162 LVQTA
+162 LVQTTA
-167 QEQFTVNFYVDETMI
+167 QE
-182 HTFSVGNGEAIGDN
+182 GNGE
-196 LPGLQEK
+196 
-203 YGFSFVGWNTSP
+203 
-215 SGDGVM
+215 
-221 VDANTSVT
+221 VT
-229 ENMNV
+229 
-234 YAIYQENPRTDKV
+234 
-247 FITFF
+247 
-252 IDGTP
+252 TP
-257 VSDPIEVTKG
+257 PEGNEG
-267 EALGGIVPSA
+267 EP
-277 SEKSEYS
+277 KPP
-284 FRGWYTGEN
+284 TG
-293 GTGIEVT
+293 
-300 GNTIAETDMSI
+300 
-311 FAFYEKNAGTEPDQN
+311 EPDQPVPPEGGEGETTPPSGGQDQPVPPEGGDGETIPPSGEQGQQVPPAGGEGGTTPPSGEQGQQVLPEGGEGETN
-326 PQPEPDPELPP
+326 PPAENPDPELPP
-337 EIEAIAYSRLYWDIT
+337 ATEAIAYSRLYWDIS
-352 LEDPIPPTA
+352 LEDPIPPAA
-361 EENVLVETAVPY
+361 EDNVLVEMAVPY

-396 HIAGFRSGEEKEEA
+396 QIAGFRSGEEKEEA

-431 ITIYGDKIEEKFNS
+431 MTIYGEKIEERFKP

-460 VPIPGVEEPGGD
+460 VPIPGVEEPEGNV
-472 IFFPTPGDSIIG
+472 FVPTPGDSIVS

-497 KEREIATANL
+497 KEREIATAGL

-525 ETVRSTI
+525 ETIRSTI

-543 KGEIDG
+543 KGEING

-571 LEKVKPGQMVSGM
+571 LGKVKPGQVVSGM

-606 YRMYNNR
+606 YAMYNNR

-636 TMDLPQEDGAIAG
+636 TMDLPQEDGAISG

-693 KEGITKEDYVAFPYG
+693 KEGVTKEDYVAFPYG

-719 STLAELYSGY
+719 STLAELYGGY

>member
-1 MCERKGDDMN
+1 MCERKGDDMD
-11 KKIKIAVI
+11 KKLKIAVI
-19 SGGTVLL
+19 GGGTVLV
-26 LGTGIWFG
+26 LGAGIWFG
-34 MKHFRKTTVPVY
+34 AKHFRKTTVPVY

-77 DKQIVSEVHVEEGQ
+77 DKQIVSQVHVTEGQ

-97 PLLTYDMTLVD
+97 PLLTYDMTLVNID
-108 ICLEMEKINKQQLEV
+108 LEMEKINKQQLEV

-144 ADKEYNLEFLG
+144 ANKEYNLEFLG
-155 NAEKEWK
+155 GEKKEWK

-167 QEQFTVNFYVDETMI
+167 EQE
-182 HTFSVGNGEAIGDN
+182 
-196 LPGLQEK
+196 
-203 YGFSFVGWNTSP
+203 
-215 SGDGVM
+215 GDG
-221 VDANTSVT
+221 
-229 ENMNV
+229 
-234 YAIYQENPRTDKV
+234 
-247 FITFF
+247 
-252 IDGTP
+252 
-257 VSDPIEVTKG
+257 EVTTPPEENEG
-267 EALGGIVPSA
+267 EP
-277 SEKSEYS
+277 KSP
-284 FRGWYTGEN
+284 TGESEQPVLPEGGEGETN
-293 GTGIEVT
+293 SPAGEPEQPVPPEGGEGET
-300 GNTIAETDMSI
+300 NPPAED
-311 FAFYEKNAGTEPDQN
+311 
-326 PQPEPDPELPP
+326 PDPELPP
-337 EIEAIAYSRLYWDIT
+337 ATEAIAYSRLYWDIS
-352 LEDPIPPTA
+352 LEDPIPPAA
-361 EENVLVETAVPY
+361 EDNVLVEMAVPY

-396 HIAGFRSGEEKEEA
+396 QIAGFRLGEEKEEA

-431 ITIYGDKIEEKFNS
+431 MTIYGEKIEERFKP

-497 KEREIATANL
+497 KEREIATAGL

-525 ETVRSTI
+525 ETIRSTI

-543 KGEIDG
+543 KGEING

-571 LEKVKPGQMVSGM
+571 LGKVKPGQVVSGM

-606 YRMYNNR
+606 YAMYNNR

-623 IQDSTGLKDREMV
+623 IQDRTGLKDREMV
-636 TMDLPQEDGAIAG
+636 TMDLPQEDGAISG

-693 KEGITKEDYVAFPYG
+693 KEGVTKEDYVAFPYG

-719 STLAELYSGY
+719 STLAELYGGY

>member
-108 ICLEMEKINKQQLEV
+108 IDLEMEKINKQQLEV

-167 QEQFTVNFYVDETMI
+167 QE
-182 HTFSVGNGEAIGDN
+182 GNGEVTAPPGENEGETNPQGGETDQPTSSEGGEGETPPPTDQSGPSEGGEGETPPPTDQQEPPGGNEGTTTPPGDN
-196 LPGLQEK
+196 PEQPTPPEG
-203 YGFSFVGWNTSP
+203 N
-215 SGDGVM
+215 
-221 VDANTSVT
+221 
-229 ENMNV
+229 EN
-234 YAIYQENPRTDKV
+234 
-247 FITFF
+247 
-252 IDGTP
+252 
-257 VSDPIEVTKG
+257 
-267 EALGGIVPSA
+267 
-277 SEKSEYS
+277 
-284 FRGWYTGEN
+284 
-293 GTGIEVT
+293 
-300 GNTIAETDMSI
+300 
-311 FAFYEKNAGTEPDQN
+311 
-326 PQPEPDPELPP
+326 PDPELPP

-719 STLAELYSGY
+719 STLAELYSDY

>member
-1 MCERKGDDMN
+1 MCERKGDDMD
-11 KKIKIAVI
+11 KKLKIAVI
-19 SGGTVLL
+19 GGGTVLV
-26 LGTGIWFG
+26 LGAGIWFG
-34 MKHFRKTTVPVY
+34 AKHFRKTTVPVY

-77 DKQIVSEVHVEEGQ
+77 DKQIVSQVHVAEGQ

-97 PLLTYDMTLVD
+97 PLLTYDMTLVNID
-108 ICLEMEKINKQQLEV
+108 LEMEKINKQQLEV

-144 ADKEYNLEFLG
+144 ANKEYNLEFLG
-155 NAEKEWK
+155 GAKKEWK

-167 QEQFTVNFYVDETMI
+167 AQGQFTVDFYVGETVI
-182 HTFSVGNGEAIGDN
+182 HTVSVGSGEVIGDN
-196 LPGLQEK
+196 LPEPLPQH
-203 YGFSFVGWNTSP
+203 GFSFVGWNTSP
-215 SGDGVM
+215 GGDGTM
-221 VDANTSVT
+221 VDANTPVT

-234 YAIYQENPRTDKV
+234 YAVYQEIPKTEKV
-247 FITFF
+247 AITFF
-252 IDGTP
+252 IDGTA
-257 VSDPIEVTKG
+257 VSEPIEVIKG
-267 EALGGIVPSA
+267 EALGANIPSVPD
-277 SEKSEYS
+277 KRGYS
-284 FRGWYTGEN
+284 FKGWYTGEN
-293 GTGIEVT
+293 GTGTEVT
-300 GNTIAETDMSI
+300 GSTIAETDMSI
-311 FAFYEKNAGTEPDQN
+311 FAFYEKNTGTEPD
-326 PQPEPDPELPP
+326 PQPDPDPELPP
-337 EIEAIAYSRLYWDIT
+337 ATEAIAYSRLYWDIS
-352 LEDPIPPTA
+352 LEDPIPPAA
-361 EENVLVETAVPY
+361 EDNVLVEMAVPY

-396 HIAGFRSGEEKEEA
+396 HIAGFRSGEEKEEV

-416 EQHIEDKVEEPMLSQ
+416 EQHIEDNMGEPEKAVK
-431 ITIYGDKIEEKFNS
+431 TIVGEKIEEKFKPNA
-445 DTWYRSKLGLSEWEE
+445 WYRSKLGLSELEE
-460 VPIPGVEEPGGD
+460 VPIPGVEDISPDYTETKPQGD
-472 IFFPTPGDSIIG
+472 IIS

-497 KEREIATANL
+497 KEREIATAGL

-525 ETVRSTI
+525 ETIRSTI

-543 KGEIDG
+543 KGEING

-571 LEKVKPGQMVSGM
+571 LGKVKPGQVVSGM
-584 AYESMMP
+584 AYESMTP

-606 YRMYNNR
+606 YAMYNNR

-636 TMDLPQEDGAIAG
+636 TMDLPQEDGAISG

-693 KEGITKEDYVAFPYG
+693 KEGVTKEDYVAFPYG

-719 STLAELYSGY
+719 STLAELYGGY

>member
-1 MCERKGDDMN
+1 MCERKGDDMD
-11 KKIKIAVI
+11 KKLKIAVI
-19 SGGTVLL
+19 GGGTVLV
-26 LGTGIWFG
+26 LGAGIWFG
-34 MKHFRKTTVPVY
+34 AKHFRKTTVPVY

-77 DKQIVSEVHVEEGQ
+77 DKQIVSQVHVTEGQ

-97 PLLTYDMTLVD
+97 PLLTYDMTLVNID
-108 ICLEMEKINKQQLEV
+108 LEMEKINKQQLEV

-144 ADKEYNLEFLG
+144 ANKEYNLEFLG
-155 NAEKEWK
+155 GAKKEWK

-167 QEQFTVNFYVDETMI
+167 EQE
-182 HTFSVGNGEAIGDN
+182 
-196 LPGLQEK
+196 
-203 YGFSFVGWNTSP
+203 
-215 SGDGVM
+215 GDG
-221 VDANTSVT
+221 
-229 ENMNV
+229 
-234 YAIYQENPRTDKV
+234 
-247 FITFF
+247 
-252 IDGTP
+252 
-257 VSDPIEVTKG
+257 EVTTPPEENEG
-267 EALGGIVPSA
+267 EP
-277 SEKSEYS
+277 KSP
-284 FRGWYTGEN
+284 TGESEQPVLPEGGEGETN
-293 GTGIEVT
+293 SPAGEPEQPVPPEGGEGET
-300 GNTIAETDMSI
+300 NPPAED
-311 FAFYEKNAGTEPDQN
+311 
-326 PQPEPDPELPP
+326 PDPELPP
-337 EIEAIAYSRLYWDIT
+337 ATEAIAYSRLYWDIS
-352 LEDPIPPTA
+352 LEDPIPPAA
-361 EENVLVETAVPY
+361 EDNVLVEMAVPY

-396 HIAGFRSGEEKEEA
+396 QIAGFRLGEEKEEA

-431 ITIYGDKIEEKFNS
+431 MTIYGEKIEERFKP

-497 KEREIATANL
+497 KEREIATASL

-525 ETVRSTI
+525 ETIRSTI

-543 KGEIDG
+543 KGEING

-571 LEKVKPGQMVSGM
+571 LGKVKPGQVVSGM

-606 YRMYNNR
+606 YAMYNNR

-636 TMDLPQEDGAIAG
+636 TMDLPQEDGAISG

-693 KEGITKEDYVAFPYG
+693 KEGVTKEDYVAFPYG

-719 STLAELYSGY
+719 STLAELYGGY

>member
-1 MCERKGDDMN
+1 MCERKGDDMD
-11 KKIKIAVI
+11 KKLKIAVI
-19 SGGTVLL
+19 GGGTVLV
-26 LGTGIWFG
+26 LGAGIWFG
-34 MKHFRKTTVPVY
+34 AKHFRKTTVPVY

-77 DKQIVSEVHVEEGQ
+77 DKQIVSQVHVTEGQ

-97 PLLTYDMTLVD
+97 PLLTYDMTLVNID
-108 ICLEMEKINKQQLEV
+108 LEMEKINKQQLEV

-144 ADKEYNLEFLG
+144 ANKEYNLEFLG
-155 NAEKEWK
+155 GAKKEWK

-167 QEQFTVNFYVDETMI
+167 EQE
-182 HTFSVGNGEAIGDN
+182 
-196 LPGLQEK
+196 
-203 YGFSFVGWNTSP
+203 
-215 SGDGVM
+215 GDG
-221 VDANTSVT
+221 
-229 ENMNV
+229 
-234 YAIYQENPRTDKV
+234 
-247 FITFF
+247 
-252 IDGTP
+252 
-257 VSDPIEVTKG
+257 EVTTPPEENEG
-267 EALGGIVPSA
+267 EP
-277 SEKSEYS
+277 KSP
-284 FRGWYTGEN
+284 TGESEQPVLPEGGEGETN
-293 GTGIEVT
+293 SPAGEPEQPVPPEGGEGET
-300 GNTIAETDMSI
+300 NPPAED
-311 FAFYEKNAGTEPDQN
+311 
-326 PQPEPDPELPP
+326 PDPELPP
-337 EIEAIAYSRLYWDIT
+337 ATEAIAYSRLYWDIS
-352 LEDPIPPTA
+352 LEDPIPPAA
-361 EENVLVETAVPY
+361 EDNVLVEMAVPY

-396 HIAGFRSGEEKEEA
+396 QIAGFRLGEEKEEA

-431 ITIYGDKIEEKFNS
+431 MTIYGEKIEERFKP

-497 KEREIATANL
+497 KEREIATAGL

-525 ETVRSTI
+525 ETIRSTI

-543 KGEIDG
+543 KGEING

-571 LEKVKPGQMVSGM
+571 LGKVKPGQVVSGM

-606 YRMYNNR
+606 YAMYNNR

-636 TMDLPQEDGAIAG
+636 TMDLPQEDGAISG

-693 KEGITKEDYVAFPYG
+693 KEGVTKEDYVAFPYG

-719 STLAELYSGY
+719 SILAELYGGY